1 MTGNN
6 NEEEE
11 RRNRPACASCKHQR
25 KRCHEGCLMAPHF
38 PSSKTE
44 EFEAVHA
51 VFGVSN
57 VTKIIKTL
65 DFARQK
71 QAVKS
76 FIWEALWWKRDP
88 AHGPLGHVKLAE
100 TPNFSNEQRNY
111 QNTMQSLLPHP
122 PPPSSLV
129 PRLPWIGDYGIN
141 AMNFIH
147 INGQLAS
154 KSSDVTVNPS
164 YVQQQIGGV
173 NNPSFMQAQERQSN
187 GIDGLIQACDQV
199 LLQGQDGRH
208 SEAIAQ
214 GQDRVIQ
221 ESAVMRSG
229 HGTVGPIFGHG
240 GELMRLVS
248 QGREG
253 SVQNICSDVL
263 PRGGRV
269 RVRGDDNLAD
279 HSQQYMSNTTH
290 KNNLVVKYRK
300 AGLGKSEECEIEI
313 CLWSKSEGEYLFKI
327 MVIGDS
333 AMGKSNLL
341 SRFARDEFDL
351 HSKAT
356 VGVEF

>member
-1 MTGNN
+1 MLMTGNN
-6 NEEEE
+6 NEGDE

-25 KRCHEGCLMAPHF
+25 KRCHQGCLMAPHF

-88 AHGPLGHVKLAE
+88 AHGPLGHVKLEE
-100 TPNFSNEQRNY
+100 THNFLNEQRNY

-122 PPPSSLV
+122 PPSSSLV
-129 PRLPWIGDYGIN
+129 PCLPWIGDYGIN

-147 INGQLAS
+147 NNGQLAS
-154 KSSDVTVNPS
+154 KSSAMTVNPS
-164 YVQQQIGGV
+164 HVQQQIGGV
-173 NNPSFMQAQERQSN
+173 NNRSFMQAQERQSN

-199 LLQGQDGRH
+199 LLQGQEGRD

-229 HGTVGPIFGHG
+229 HGTVGPTFGHG

-253 SVQNICSDVL
+253 SVQNNCSDVL

-269 RVRGDDNLAD
+269 RVRGDNLAD
-279 HSQQYMSNTTH
+279 HSQQY
-290 KNNLVVKYRK
+290 
-300 AGLGKSEECEIEI
+300 E
-313 CLWSKSEGEYLFKI
+313 
-327 MVIGDS
+327 
-333 AMGKSNLL
+333 
-341 SRFARDEFDL
+341 
-351 HSKAT
+351 
-356 VGVEF
+356 

>member
-1 MTGNN
+1 MLMTGNN
-6 NEEEE
+6 NEGEE

-25 KRCHEGCLMAPHF
+25 KRCHQGCLMAPHF

-57 VTKIIKTL
+57 VTKIIKTI

-88 AHGPLGHVKLAE
+88 AHGPLGHVKLEE
-100 TPNFSNEQRNY
+100 TRNFSNEQRNY

-122 PPPSSLV
+122 PPSSSLV
-129 PRLPWIGDYGIN
+129 PCLPWIGDYGIN

-147 INGQLAS
+147 NNGQLAS
-154 KSSDVTVNPS
+154 KSSAMTVNPS

-173 NNPSFMQAQERQSN
+173 NNPSFMQARERQSN

-199 LLQGQDGRH
+199 LLQGQEGRD

-229 HGTVGPIFGHG
+229 HGTVGPTFGHR

-253 SVQNICSDVL
+253 SVQNNCSDVL

-269 RVRGDDNLAD
+269 RVRGDNLAD
-279 HSQQYMSNTTH
+279 HSQQYETKKAMDFENAVRRLWECRNMEYMSVDPEDSVGGLLCIWDPAVFQLSGGCCNRR
-290 KNNLVVKYRK
+290 VKDKKTR
-300 AGLGKSEECEIEI
+300 LGKSEECEIEI
-313 CLWSKSEGEYLFKI
+313 C
-327 MVIGDS
+327 V
-333 AMGKSNLL
+333 
-341 SRFARDEFDL
+341 
-351 HSKAT
+351 
-356 VGVEF
+356 